1 MLDDKIEAFI
11 RVQTESVGH
20 SGRTLFE
27 HLKGTHDL
35 LQRRGAADYV
45 CLAGLFHSIYGT
57 NIFRHQALP
66 ISERNRVKDLI
77 GDRAELLAYIFCSC
91 NRPRALLEA
100 VGRGAPYHVVNWRD
114 GEIIL
119 LSEAGMIDLLEIEA
133 ANLEDQGGG
142 QVLPDVWKALLIA
155 TGGRGPVSAAHR

>member
-1 MLDDKIEAFI
+1 MLDKKIESFLRA
-11 RVQTESVGH
+11 QTESVRH

-35 LQRRGAADYV
+35 LQRHGAAEHV

-57 NIFRHQALP
+57 NIFRHEAVP
-66 ISERNRVKDLI
+66 VSERRHIAELI
-77 GDRAELLAYIFCSC
+77 GPKAEVLAYIFCSC

-100 VGRGAPYHVVNWRD
+100 VKRGPPYHVVNWRD

-119 LSEAGMIDLLEIEA
+119 LSQAGMIDLLEIEA

-142 QVLPDVWKALLIA
+142 QLLPDVRKAHLIA
-155 TGGRGPVSAAHR
+155 TGGRRAVSAAHR

>member
-1 MLDDKIEAFI
+1 MLDEKIESFLRA
-11 RVQTESVGH
+11 QTADVRH

-35 LQRRGAADYV
+35 LQRRDAADYV

-57 NIFRHQALP
+57 NIFRHQAVP
-66 ISERNRVKDLI
+66 VSERHHVTELI
-77 GDRAELLAYIFCSC
+77 GPKAELLAYIFCSC

-100 VGRGAPYHVVNWRD
+100 VKRGPPYHVVNWRD

-142 QVLPDVWKALLIA
+142 QLLPDVRKAHLIA
-155 TGGRGPVSAAHR
+155 TGGRRPVSAAHR

>member
-1 MLDDKIEAFI
+1 MLDEEVKAFL
-11 RVQTESVGH
+11 REHTKGVGH

-35 LQRRGAADYV
+35 LQRRDAADYV

-57 NIFRHQALP
+57 NIFRHQAIP
-66 ISERNRVKDLI
+66 ISERDRVKDLI
-77 GDRAELLAYIFCSC
+77 GEQAELLAYIFCSC

-100 VGRGAPYHVVNWRD
+100 VKRGPPYHVVNWRD

-142 QVLPDVWKALLIA
+142 QLLPDVRKAHLIA
-155 TGGRGPVSAAHR
+155 TGGRRAVSAAHR

>member
-1 MLDDKIEAFI
+1 MLDEKIETFLRA
-11 RVQTESVGH
+11 QTDGVRH

-35 LQRRGAADYV
+35 LQRRGAAEHV

-57 NIFRHQALP
+57 NIFRHQAIP
-66 ISERNRVKDLI
+66 ISERDRVKDLI
-77 GDRAELLAYIFCSC
+77 GERAELLAYIFCSC

-100 VGRGAPYHVVNWRD
+100 VKRGPPYHVVNWRD

-119 LSEAGMIDLLEIEA
+119 LTKASMIDLLNIEV

-142 QVLPDVWKALLIA
+142 QLLPDVRKAHLIA
-155 TGGRGPVSAAHR
+155 TGGRRIA